1 MAISLRSVGASPG
14 ANSSNCI
21 ITKPVGLAL
30 GDFMLA
36 HIVNK
41 ATSGTITPPA
51 NWTIIG
57 AQSNTASSRSALFYK
72 FADSADVA
80 ASTFTFTLGTTGRNR
95 GEMGAWLGVN
105 TTTPINV
112 ANQQIN
118 SAGTSI
124 AVPSPTVTTGCLVL
138 IVGSNASGGVAT
150 ACSGSDP
157 TATIT
162 LGYAVAY
169 STYCALACFSG
180 VKAGTDAIDAH
191 SLSTFT
197 SAVSSGHA
205 IALNP
210 QPPPEEH
217 SGTAAVS
224 GKGLLIGMVQK
235 NGKGSSAVS
244 ENGSLIG
251 VTQKGGKG
259 FAITSGKGALVAI
272 GIAAMMG
279 LASLSGGGS
288 QVAAGLK
295 AAQNVASISAGGSLT
310 ATGEAGIAPE
320 EHSGVAAV
328 SGAGS
333 LVASGAKAISISA
346 SISGAGSLIGGGLK
360 AGEGLGAIHA
370 NGSLITTGT
379 AVEFH
384 SGIAVISGDGTLAA
398 SGIAV
403 EFHFGDASI
412 SGNGSFVAVGLKAV
426 AGTAG
431 PISANGAQVAEGR
444 KTAQVGAVISGSG
457 ALTAIGEAGGIE
469 QHSGIA
475 AISGS
480 GSLSSAGIKDG
491 RDSAVISGNGSIIAT
506 GEETKPENYFGVAF
520 ISGGC
525 HLTASGTA
533 WWYDQSKR
541 TIKRRS
547 PIGAG
552 RSINPTRS
560 IQLVRSLKR
569 PEIRKKTTRRNY
581 P

>member
-1 MAISLRSVGASPG
+1 LDISLRSVGASPG

-21 ITKPVGLAL
+21 ITKPAGLAV

-36 HIVNK
+36 HVVNK

-72 FADSADVA
+72 FADAADVA

-360 AGEGLGAIHA
+360 AGEGLGTIHG
-370 NGSLITTGT
+370 NGSLAATGT
-379 AVEFH
+379 AVEYH
-384 SGIAVISGDGTLAA
+384 SGVATMSGGGTA
-398 SGIAV
+398 SG
-403 EFHFGDASI
+403 
-412 SGNGSFVAVGLKAV
+412 VGLKA
-426 AGTAG
+426 GSGPAG
-431 PISANGAQVAEGR
+431 PIFANGAQVAGGI
-444 KTAQVGAVISGSG
+444 KGGLSIAGISGNGSLIATG
-457 ALTAIGEAGGIE
+457 DVGGVE
-469 QHSGIA
+469 HHSGIA

-491 RDSAVISGNGSIIAT
+491 RDSAMITGNGSIIAT